1 MCDQCC
7 IAPVCNALAEGKA
20 ATGTGATRLATDTE
34 RKPTK
39 TDWQATAAA
48 KGRAIAT
55 ETNCLRAGQDK
66 A

>member
-1 MCDQCC
+1 MAGMIVVSLQKTRRQQAQGDT
-7 IAPVCNALAEGKA
+7 ARHRSA
-20 ATGTGATRLATDTE
+20 AIDTE

-39 TDWQATAAA
+39 TDWQATASA